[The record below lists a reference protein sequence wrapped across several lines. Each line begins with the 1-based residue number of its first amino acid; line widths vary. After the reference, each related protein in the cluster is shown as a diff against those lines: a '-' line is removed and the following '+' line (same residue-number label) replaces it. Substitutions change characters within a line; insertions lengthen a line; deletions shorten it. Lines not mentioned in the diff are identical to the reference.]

1 MLKLSAALA
10 ACATSYAA
18 FSLYEAADF
27 EAGNINENYS
37 LCAAL
42 SLLTCTLIISAM
54 PNFPKALIALRVFS
68 TISLIVGIAAAWA
81 AWSIPNA
88 GATDMLGI
96 VALMIALPILGI
108 FSLVATVL
116 LAVSGLVVNL
126 IAAKKQNN

>member
-54 PNFPKALIALRVFS
+54 PNFPKALIALRIFS

-108 FSLVATVL
+108 FSVATVL